1 MVANFLA
8 LLVSTLP
15 THSIS
20 KWFETYDRMPAHFL
34 SLCFTLPSHAYF
46 ESSETYDEY
55 SQKSGGMIDAP
66 TETLQ
71 FVLLFDVL
79 GVAFECWGTFLGPSL
94 VTWMSI

>member
-20 KWFETYDRMPAHFL
+20 KWFETYDRMPTHFL
-34 SLCFTLPSHAYF
+34 SLFFTLPSHVYF

-55 SQKSGGMIDAP
+55 SQRSGGMIDA
-66 TETLQ
+66 
-71 FVLLFDVL
+71 
-79 GVAFECWGTFLGPSL
+79 
-94 VTWMSI
+94 

>member
-20 KWFETYDRMPAHFL
+20 TCFETYDRMPANFL

-71 FVLLFDVL
+71 FLLLFGVL
-79 GVAFECWGTFLGPSL
+79 KVAFECWEAFLESSL
-94 VTWMSI
+94 GIWMSV

>member
-20 KWFETYDRMPAHFL
+20 KWFETYDRMPTHFL
-34 SLCFTLPSHAYF
+34 SLCFTLPSHVYF
-46 ESSETYDEY
+46 DSSETYDEY
-55 SQKSGGMIDAP
+55 AQKSGGVIDAP

-71 FVLLFDVL
+71 FVLLF
-79 GVAFECWGTFLGPSL
+79 GCFGGGF
-94 VTWMSI
+94 